1 MSHVRHLDQQP
12 AKILRLM
19 ATGLLFCISG
29 CLSGPLANA
38 PVAGPNAIQL
48 PANSYNMTWERA
60 VAVLNDLHFT
70 IARESKQ
77 EGVIETQYRAGSNLV
92 EPWHHDS
99 IGYANRLESTLHS
112 IRRRAFVTFQSVSP
126 ETVMVSV
133 RVDKEIEDLPGLAA
147 NYEGGATFSES
158 QPLERDLDQVVG
170 QSGPSRWIFR
180 GHDRA
185 LESEIMRRIRFST
198 IR

>member
-1 MSHVRHLDQQP
+1 MSHVRNFDTQL
-12 AKILRLM
+12 AKCWRLVVT
-19 ATGLLFCISG
+19 AVLFWICG
-29 CLSGPLANA
+29 CLSGPSANT
-38 PVAGPNAIQL
+38 PAGGTNAIQL
-48 PANSYNMTWERA
+48 PANSYNVTWERA

-77 EGVIETQYRAGSNLV
+77 EGVIETQYRAGSNLA

-112 IRRRAFVTFQSVSP
+112 IRRRVFVTFQSVSP
-126 ETVMVSV
+126 ETVQVSV

-158 QPLERDLDQVVG
+158 QPLERDLDQVLG

-180 GHDRA
+180 GHDRV
-185 LESEIMRRIRFST
+185 LEAEIMRQIRFAT

>member
-1 MSHVRHLDQQP
+1 MRHFDQQP
-12 AKILRLM
+12 AKTLRLLI
-19 ATGLLFCISG
+19 TGLLICISG
-29 CLSGPLANA
+29 CLSGPSANA
-38 PVAGPNAIQL
+38 PGTGPNAIQL
-48 PANSYNMTWERA
+48 PATGYNATWERA

-70 IARESKQ
+70 VARESKL
-77 EGVIETQYRAGSNLV
+77 EGVIETQYRAGSNLL

-112 IRRRAFVTFQSVSP
+112 IRRRAFVTFQSASP
-126 ETVMVSV
+126 DTVMVSV

-170 QSGPSRWIFR
+170 QSGASRWIPR
-180 GHDRA
+180 GRDRA
-185 LESEIMRRIRFST
+185 LESEIMRQIRFST